1 MKQWLKQWKLRAL
14 YLSSLTLAS
23 WGFTEYKDLHS
34 VAISGLPK
42 EVWFYFKNNE
52 SKLVDLSVAADRRKH
67 TDTTEA
73 QRHYIDLDLPKDSSG
88 ILPQAICDSYNL
100 LSYLF
105 YNCDEVESDFIIK
118 VASDLGHYLGDAH
131 VPLHTT
137 SNYNG
142 QLTGQTGIHSL
153 WETHVHELT
162 KANKI
167 PRNIRTRYIDDIRL
181 FADSIISSSNE
192 LVELVLKK
200 EVEVSTRIDS
210 PSKWGYR
217 TRGRTME
224 LIPTQGFCLE
234 YSDSLNG
241 MVQQRFYESADAI
254 ASAWYSAWVDG
265 GSPNLEHL
273 INESTHESQ
282 GLLSE
287 LQELLSALRLK
298 RQQKQ
303 DTLVP

>member
-14 YLSSLTLAS
+14 YLSSLTLVS
-23 WGFTEYKDLHS
+23 WGFTANKDLHS

-88 ILPQAICDSYNL
+88 NLPQAICDSYNL

-118 VASDLGHYLGDAH
+118 EASDLGHYLGDAH

-153 WETHVHELT
+153 WETHVYELT
-162 KANKI
+162 KAN
-167 PRNIRTRYIDDIRL
+167 
-181 FADSIISSSNE
+181 
-192 LVELVLKK
+192 
-200 EVEVSTRIDS
+200 
-210 PSKWGYR
+210 
-217 TRGRTME
+217 
-224 LIPTQGFCLE
+224 
-234 YSDSLNG
+234 
-241 MVQQRFYESADAI
+241 
-254 ASAWYSAWVDG
+254 
-265 GSPNLEHL
+265 
-273 INESTHESQ
+273 
-282 GLLSE
+282 
-287 LQELLSALRLK
+287 
-298 RQQKQ
+298 
-303 DTLVP
+303 